1 MENIDSAQKSTHLL
15 LDILM
20 DSMPKM
26 PEQVSAG
33 GARGHQASTPEI
45 VKNEAQGEKVDLLA

>member
-1 MENIDSAQKSTHLL
+1 MENIDSAQKNSL

-26 PEQVSAG
+26 PEAPAAEVPVAP
-33 GARGHQASTPEI
+33 APETVRI
-45 VKNEAQGEKVDLLA
+45 EGDKIDLLA

>member
-1 MENIDSAQKSTHLL
+1 MENIETAKKNNL

-26 PEQVSAG
+26 PELPAAEAPAQPA
-33 GARGHQASTPEI
+33 PETVRI
-45 VKNEAQGEKVDLLA
+45 EGDKIDLLA

>member
-1 MENIDSAQKSTHLL
+1 MENIETAKNNSL

-26 PEQVSAG
+26 PEAPAAETPAQSA
-33 GARGHQASTPEI
+33 PETVRVEGDKI
-45 VKNEAQGEKVDLLA
+45 DLLA

>member
-1 MENIDSAQKSTHLL
+1 MENIENAKKNNL

-26 PEQVSAG
+26 PEAPAAG
-33 GARGHQASTPEI
+33 TP
-45 VKNEAQGEKVDLLA
+45 AQPVPETVRVEGEKIDLLA

>member
-1 MENIDSAQKSTHLL
+1 MENIETAKKNNL

-26 PEQVSAG
+26 PG
-33 GARGHQASTPEI
+33 TPAAETTAAPVPETVRI
-45 VKNEAQGEKVDLLA
+45 EGEKIDLLA